1 MGTFRLR
8 DLLRPRSNQRVD
20 LWWWQYPPIRPRS
33 GPPGPSGS
41 TIILCI
47 FHPISLYSQKPS
59 MSRHRHS
66 LVKQAFRP
74 PGSLPV
80 ISEPSGR
87 TVPITVLDYDATHF
101 QEKIV
106 GNISECFPF
115 RDTKTVTWIN
125 VDGLGNPKLIEDLAK
140 CFTIHPLII
149 EDIFNIGQRPKM
161 EDLEQY
167 IYLNL
172 KMLTYPDATKL
183 IKIEHISMVF
193 GQNFLI
199 SFQEDVGDIFDP
211 VRERIRKDGRIRKF
225 GPDYLAYAL
234 IDVIVDNYFVVME
247 KLEEEI
253 ENLEEELVASPTPD
267 ALQKIN
273 RLKKDMIFVRK
284 SVWPLR
290 ELINNLE
297 QSESALIQEPTGI
310 YLRDVYDHTIQVID
324 TLETFRDMVS
334 GMIDIYLSG
343 LSYKM
348 NEIMKVLTLIA
359 TIFIPLTFVVGLY
372 GMNFENMPEIEWE
385 FGYFAVLIVMVV
397 MVLGMLTYY
406 RKKKWI

>member
-1 MGTFRLR
+1 
-8 DLLRPRSNQRVD
+8 
-20 LWWWQYPPIRPRS
+20 
-33 GPPGPSGS
+33 
-41 TIILCI
+41 
-47 FHPISLYSQKPS
+47 